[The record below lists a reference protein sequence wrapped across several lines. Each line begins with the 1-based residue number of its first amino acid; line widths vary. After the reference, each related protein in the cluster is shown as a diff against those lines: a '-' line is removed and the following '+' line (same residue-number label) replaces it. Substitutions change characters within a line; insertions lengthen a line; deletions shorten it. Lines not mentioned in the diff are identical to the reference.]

1 MMFNMSY
8 PRLSKFKGM
17 KAGVDARDWNRST
30 QMKWLTV
37 DGIVKLQTEQID

>member
-1 MMFNMSY
+1 
-8 PRLSKFKGM
+8 M
-17 KAGVDARDWNRST
+17 KAGVDAEIGIE